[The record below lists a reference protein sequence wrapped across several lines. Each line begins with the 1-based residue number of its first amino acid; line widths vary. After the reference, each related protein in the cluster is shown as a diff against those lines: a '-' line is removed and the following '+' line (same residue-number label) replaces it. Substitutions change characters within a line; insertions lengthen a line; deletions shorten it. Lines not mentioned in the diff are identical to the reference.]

1 MCQLSLQL
9 GMHVFFLILGS
20 FSGSLF
26 ADMLVYCQIFLEKY
40 LRYEETLRVQRFFR
54 LDTLYGDMFCSRL
67 GTSAQFALFSTAISP
82 VICLCHMSR

>member
-1 MCQLSLQL
+1 MLTFTAVGNAC
-9 GMHVFFLILGS
+9 FFLILGS

-40 LRYEETLRVQRFFR
+40 LRYEETLRVQCFFR
-54 LDTLYGDMFCSRL
+54 LDTVYGDMFCSRL